1 MMEGKISN
9 IWLKFLS
16 IKSPNLPKIML
27 EIPAEISPTLI
38 KVKEDISFFLVLI
51 KFKVVQL
58 ESCGCFT
65 SPQIQSIQM
74 EIQKRTI
81 KIIDFFTITKE

>member
-1 MMEGKISN
+1 MEGKISS
-9 IWLKFLS
+9 IWLKFLL

-27 EIPAEISPTLI
+27 EISAEISPTLI

-65 SPQIQSIQM
+65 SQIQSIQT